1 MNLNSLLWHV
11 YNNIP
16 KLIWKSL
23 LSNFIE
29 FRYEI
34 NKVILNPALTPF
46 TSILASVLH
55 IILDVIKTYPVKNV
69 SKSIQHFFQSFIKSA
84 RWWSSRQKVIEYPGY
99 TPGHVRNETIT
110 AIRIYDHQLN
120 GQTGY
125 ASILRGGVGYKN
137 VTIRLYSGGAGRGF
151 NFLVQIFGHW
161 YLTFTKY
168 AK

>member
-1 MNLNSLLWHV
+1 MLSKHTQWKTLANLFN
-11 YNNIP
+11 
-16 KLIWKSL
+16 
-23 LSNFIE
+23 
-29 FRYEI
+29 
-34 NKVILNPALTPF
+34 T
-46 TSILASVLH
+46 
-55 IILDVIKTYPVKNV
+55 
-69 SKSIQHFFQSFIKSA
+69 FFQSFIKSA

-168 AK
+168 AKYLYLINKDHTPIYQILYLFLSCVLIICNLYRKKYLPFHQV